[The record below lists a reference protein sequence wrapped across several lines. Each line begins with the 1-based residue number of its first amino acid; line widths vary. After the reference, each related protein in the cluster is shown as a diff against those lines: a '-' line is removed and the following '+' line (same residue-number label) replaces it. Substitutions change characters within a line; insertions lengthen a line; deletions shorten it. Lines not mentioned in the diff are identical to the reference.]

1 MRNLAPNKIH
11 RGVSVSREVRIAN
24 RALIVAALVL
34 LGLLSA
40 TVTAATVNAQTSVS
54 GSRYSLALNITN
66 TTATQKDDLQVPA
79 TLSAA
84 SLIDDGF
91 MSSDALNSLVQ
102 KGGVDIP
109 AMPGT
114 NRIVVKGAAQDDG
127 GVFTPYTTE
136 AQSATASD
144 VPLLPA
150 SPAVS
155 DAFYFGF
162 DIPAGMTT
170 IDIGQAG
177 VGSWAVTWEYYN
189 GSGWTALS
197 GVDDRTSAFSILGR
211 NIATWSVPSDWAEST
226 VVSVAAYWVRARVS
240 SFTSITTQPKASLLQ
255 YETGEWW
262 SWVETLP
269 VNTQEQFTLYL
280 GGTDM
285 RTYHEMFNG
294 TTGITTSDAAG
305 LEPGN
310 TFVIALRGRSHFDD
324 LGSSSCYACKSG
336 VISIYPK
343 ADGQITTT
351 VTGSGTTTLNLSGMT
366 VPDTGS
372 QNVIV
377 ASDGT
382 NIGLWADGGAG
393 MTAGDAQTIT
403 DNANG
408 WTWVTNTAVDY
419 ADQVAYD
426 AGTGDSLDIFRS
438 YAQWNT
444 GTRTNTQAYATALG
458 LANE

>member
-1 MRNLAPNKIH
+1 MKIVTAKKRH
-11 RGVSVSREVRIAN
+11 RIAN
-24 RALIVAALVL
+24 QILIAAALIL
-34 LGLLSA
+34 LGLFSAHLTAKGLS
-40 TVTAATVNAQTSVS
+40 AQTSVS
-54 GSRYSLALNITN
+54 GALYSIALNITN

-91 MSSDALNSLVQ
+91 ISSNALNSLVQ

-109 AMPGT
+109 AMPGS

-136 AQSATASD
+136 AQSATAAD
-144 VPLLPA
+144 VPLLPT
-150 SPAVS
+150 SPATN
-155 DAFYFGF
+155 DAFYLGF

-177 VGSWAVTWEYYN
+177 VGTWAVTWEYYN
-189 GSGWTALS
+189 GSGWTAFS
-197 GVDDRTSAFSILGR
+197 DVDDRTSAFSLLGR
-211 NIATWSVPSDWAEST
+211 NIVTWTVPSDWAEST
-226 VVSVAAYWVRARVS
+226 VVTISAYWVRARVS
-240 SFTSITTQPKASLLQ
+240 SYTSITTQPKASLIQ

-280 GGTDM
+280 GGADM

-294 TTGITTSDAAG
+294 AAGITTSDAAG

-310 TFVIALRGRSHFDD
+310 TFVIALRGRTHFDN

-336 VISIYPK
+336 VISVYPK
-343 ADGQITTT
+343 TSGEITAT
-351 VTGSGTTTLNLSGMT
+351 VTGSGTTTMSLSGMII
-366 VPDTGS
+366 PDTGS
-372 QNVIV
+372 QNVIL

-382 NIGLWADGGAG
+382 NLALWADGGAG
-393 MTAGDAQTIT
+393 MAAGDAQTVT

-426 AGTGDSLDIFRS
+426 SGTGDSLDIFRS
-438 YAQWNT
+438 YAEWNT
-444 GTRTNTQAYATALG
+444 GAKVNTQPYATYLG